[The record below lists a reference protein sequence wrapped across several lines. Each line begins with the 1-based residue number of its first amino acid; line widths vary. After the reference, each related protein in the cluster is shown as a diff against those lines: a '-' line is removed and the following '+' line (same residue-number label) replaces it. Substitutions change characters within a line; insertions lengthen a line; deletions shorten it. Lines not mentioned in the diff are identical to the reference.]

1 MRVSIRAVAAI
12 AAAALIAAGCSR
24 AGSSST
30 STSVS
35 ASASASSSSSAVAAD
50 AGNFGSV
57 QGVCHGGSATGNTDQ
72 GVTASQIKLGVLTD
86 VGFTK
91 DPELETTA
99 KVFTS
104 WCNAVGGVDGRKLVA
119 DIHDTEALNVVQAMS
134 AACGSDFVLAGG
146 SAALDGLAVTTRLKC
161 LLPDF
166 DAQVVMPQ
174 NNGSGIQIYP
184 IPWSHTYSVYSG
196 YYSWLIKREYPDSAN
211 AVGIVSGASVI
222 TQLVDAI
229 ASQTV
234 KALGGKVIY
243 NGSFPP
249 TGVTD
254 WTPYA
259 EAIKNKGV
267 KGITFYGEVTQ
278 LVALEAAL
286 DNIGYK
292 LDWIDANTNAYGT
305 DFIQAAGKALSEQ
318 HNYAD
323 LPGVYPVEKA
333 ADNPATEQV
342 VKLFA
347 QYAPGQPVTLQDLQ
361 AWSAWTI
368 FAVSAETCGANL
380 TRKCVYEAAL
390 KQTDW
395 TGGGLTAPVNLANQN
410 AVPSCFNIEQATST
424 GWVPAPFDPNNG
436 AYRCGQQAVKVQG
449 MPAPIQL
456 SAVGLSLSDLK

>member
-1 MRVSIRAVAAI
+1 VRVSIRAVAAI